1 MCSIRFLARSAGRDP
16 CCRALRD
23 SLGAASAMHVHPPR
37 GFTLGE
43 LLIAVAIAGILAAIA
58 YPSYVGYKVRA
69 NRAAAQSF
77 LIDLA
82 NRQQLHFL
90 DARRFS
96 TSLATLGADP
106 VPPPIASYYVIA
118 DPVVDN
124 AATPPSFLLSATAR
138 PGTIQARDGD
148 LSLNSS
154 GVRSGHW

>member
-1 MCSIRFLARSAGRDP
+1 MCSIRLPAPCAGRRDP
-16 CCRALRD
+16 CRPSIRAP
-23 SLGAASAMHVHPPR
+23 ASSRWWSRQR

-43 LLIAVAIAGILAAIA
+43 LLVAVAVTGILAAIA

-82 NRQQLHFL
+82 HRQQLHFL
-90 DARRFS
+90 DTKRFAS
-96 TSLATLGADP
+96 SLATLGIDP
-106 VPPPIASYYVIA
+106 VPPQIASYYVVA

-124 AATPPSFLLSATAR
+124 AATPPAFLLSASAR
-138 PGTIQARDGD
+138 PGTIQSRDGD

-154 GVRSGHW
+154 GVRAGHW